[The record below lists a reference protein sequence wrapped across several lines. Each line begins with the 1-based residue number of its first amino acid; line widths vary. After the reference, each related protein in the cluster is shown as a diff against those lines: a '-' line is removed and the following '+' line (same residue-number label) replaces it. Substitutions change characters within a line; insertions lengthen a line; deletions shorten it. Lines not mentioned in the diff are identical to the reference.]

1 MHNRHCLGYIFCLR
15 YGAYGN
21 GEKRGD
27 KMDKWLRYEQE
38 KKKLQAMNLDPKD
51 YEEAIKK
58 LTRKLKI

>member
-1 MHNRHCLGYIFCLR
+1 MR